1 MKPTTLYR
9 ITAAL
14 LILFGVLHT
23 IGFLR
28 FVPPTPDGQ
37 AALAAMNTTHLETAG
52 RTFTYGMFYRGF
64 GLFLTVYLLFG
75 AYVAWHLG
83 NQSRRSLSG
92 IGALPWVFAALQLM
106 TLIDSWLYFPAPPII
121 CSAVIFLCATAAA
134 ATFPSASAHEAA
146 IP

>member
-1 MKPTTLYR
+1 MKPTKLYR
-9 ITAAL
+9 IAATL

-37 AALAAMNTTHLETAG
+37 AALAAMNNTHLETTG

-64 GLFLTVYLLFG
+64 GLFLTVYLFFC
-75 AYVAWHLG
+75 AYIAWYLG
-83 NQSRRSLSG
+83 DQSRRSLSG
-92 IGALPWVFAALQLM
+92 IGTLPWGFAAFQLL
-106 TLIDSWLYFPAPPII
+106 TLIGSWLYFPAPPII

-134 ATFPSASAHEAA
+134 ATLPSASAHGTA